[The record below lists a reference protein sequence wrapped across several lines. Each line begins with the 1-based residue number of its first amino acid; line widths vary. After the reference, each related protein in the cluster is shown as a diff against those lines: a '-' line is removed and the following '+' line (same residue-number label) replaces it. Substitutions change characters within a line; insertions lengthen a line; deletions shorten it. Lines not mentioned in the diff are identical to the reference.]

1 MKTFI
6 EFMHSA
12 RPSMAQKAELSR
24 QIAEDSAGVP
34 VTVVPFG
41 ATGIPLHDEPREK
54 KYSESAKDTGFLG
67 AGLNA
72 SRAAAKRGARGATKC

>member
-1 MKTFI
+1 MKTFA
-6 EFMHSA
+6 HASYSA
-12 RPSMAQKAELSR
+12 VATLAQKAEQSR

-41 ATGIPLHDEPREK
+41 ATGIPMHETRAK
-54 KYSESAKDTGFLG
+54 NFTESAKDTGFLG

-72 SRAAAKRGARGATKC
+72 SKAAAKRGGKC

>member
-1 MKTFI
+1 MKTFA
-6 EFMHSA
+6 HASYSA
-12 RPSMAQKAELSR
+12 VATLAQKAEQSR

-41 ATGIPLHDEPREK
+41 ATGIPLHEPREK